1 MYAAGEIAAI
11 IIVTVLII
19 TALSVTCALAI
30 TLAKFKNDRHQNVI
44 QGLKSELR

>member
-19 TALSVTCALAI
+19 TALLVTCTLAI
-30 TLAKFKNDRHQNVI
+30 TLTKFKNDRHQNVI
-44 QGLKSELR
+44 KGLKSELR